1 MSQIQIAIF
10 EGGVA
15 GMSAAHELLHE
26 DLELKVYEK
35 KSHQGRGK
43 KKEPRC
49 TRIRYS
55 GISGLDLLYQ
65 VKQKCSSSTC
75 CDNNQCLWR

>member
-35 KSHQGRGK
+35 KPLRAFGK
-43 KKEPRC
+43 KG
-49 TRIRYS
+49 T
-55 GISGLDLLYQ
+55 
-65 VKQKCSSSTC
+65 
-75 CDNNQCLWR
+75 